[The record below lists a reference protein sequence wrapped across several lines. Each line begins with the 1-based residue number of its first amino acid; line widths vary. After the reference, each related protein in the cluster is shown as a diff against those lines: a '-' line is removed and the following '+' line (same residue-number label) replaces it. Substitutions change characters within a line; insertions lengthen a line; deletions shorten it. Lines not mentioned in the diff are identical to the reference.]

1 MKNFIKTIKSK
12 AKQNPK
18 IIVLPEAAI
27 DDRILQATETILTEK
42 TAKPVLLG
50 NPENLRKKAM
60 DLDLRIDWDR
70 VIVMDPQTDIHLEPF
85 ANKYVEIRGGRT
97 TKDDA
102 IKELKEN
109 INTFGTM
116 VVEEDLADGMISGTT
131 FSTAQTIRPALR
143 IIKTKEKFHKVSGFF
158 FMVLEERL
166 LLRDQLLSIWLSKQ
180 FLLCK
185 EETIR
190 KQKIKSQNQKK
201 V

>member
-97 TKDDA
+97 
-102 IKELKEN
+102 
-109 INTFGTM
+109 
-116 VVEEDLADGMISGTT
+116 
-131 FSTAQTIRPALR
+131 ST
-143 IIKTKEKFHKVSGFF
+143 
-158 FMVLEERL
+158 L
-166 LLRDQLLSIWLSKQ
+166 LGPW
-180 FLLCK
+180 
-185 EETIR
+185 
-190 KQKIKSQNQKK
+190 
-201 V
+201 